1 MSTRAN
7 KVTAPQGQEVEVET
21 FFKGK
26 LRQAIAVSSLITS
39 CTMNGTSLSALKISI
54 SAMTK
59 KLTLGLCVFSCRD
72 MTCSSEFD

>member
-26 LRQAIAVSSLITS
+26 LRQASRFFPTGNYKLH
-39 CTMNGTSLSALKISI
+39 NEWYKPLSFENIHQRHNQEADIESFLAEI
-54 SAMTK
+54 
-59 KLTLGLCVFSCRD
+59 
-72 MTCSSEFD
+72 